1 MQMNI
6 ALFGTSADPPS
17 IGHQQILQWLNNHYD
32 RTIVWVSDNPFKTH
46 QASLRDRIAMMEL
59 TIAAI
64 QPPAQAIALQPEIS
78 DPRTINT
85 VEKAKQI
92 LPHANFTLVIGGDL
106 VSQLP
111 TWYRAQDLLHQVKLL
126 VVPRQGV
133 SIAAADIDCL
143 VQMGTEVT
151 IAPDSTSIPN
161 VSSSDYRNNG
171 NSSVIIPTVAAYIQR
186 ESLYAWQ
193 TSPAP

>member
-1 MQMNI
+1 MNI

-17 IGHQQILQWLNNHYD
+17 IGHQQILQWLDNHYD

-46 QASLRDRIAMMEL
+46 KASLRDRIAMMEL
-59 TIAAI
+59 AIVAI
-64 QPPAQAIALQPEIS
+64 QAHTITIHPEIS
-78 DPRTINT
+78 SPRTINT
-85 VEKAKQI
+85 VEQAKQI
-92 LPHANFTLVIGGDL
+92 LPHANFTLVIGSDL
-106 VSQLP
+106 VPQLP
-111 TWYRAQDLLHQVKLL
+111 TWYRAQDLLSQVNLL

-133 SIAAADIDCL
+133 AIFGDDIDRL
-143 VQMGTEVT
+143 INMGTEVA

-193 TSPAP
+193 TSPAQ

>member
-1 MQMNI
+1 MNI

-17 IGHQQILQWLNNHYD
+17 IGHQQILLWLSKHYD
-32 RTIVWVSDNPFKTH
+32 RVLVWVSDNPFKNH
-46 QASLRDRIAMMEL
+46 LHPEL
-59 TIAAI
+59 
-64 QPPAQAIALQPEIS
+64 S

-85 VEKAKQI
+85 VTKAKQI
-92 LPHANFTLVIGGDL
+92 WQEASFTLVIGSDL
-106 VSQLP
+106 VPQLP
-111 TWYRAQDLLHQVKLL
+111 TWYRVQDLLSQVKLL

-133 SIAAADIDCL
+133 TIAEADIDSL
-143 VQMGTEVT
+143 VRMGTEVA